1 MTKTMI
7 DYDTLYE
14 RLLQQLHDVDME
26 CKKTKGLGWFFASGQ
41 KTALLDAL
49 NIACELAYVGHTK
62 EESSI

>member
-1 MTKTMI
+1 MKLEI

-14 RLLQQLHDVDME
+14 SLLQQLHDVDME
-26 CKKTKGLGWFFASGQ
+26 CKKTRGLEWFFASGQ

-49 NIACELAYVGHTK
+49 NIVCKLACVGHTK